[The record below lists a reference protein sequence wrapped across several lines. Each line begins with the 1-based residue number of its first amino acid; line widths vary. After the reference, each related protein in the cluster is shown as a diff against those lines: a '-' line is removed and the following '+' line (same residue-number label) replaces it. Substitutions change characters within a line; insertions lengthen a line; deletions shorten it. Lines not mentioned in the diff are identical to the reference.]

1 MDTLQE
7 LSIYK
12 MNQNGLSYLVA
23 KLWNHQVVIQ
33 SFLIGP
39 WSLLHY
45 LHIRISILPNVRGE
59 SKRTSLLSRKVVKPP
74 GSNPTFSVGPFLI
87 SSSLLFSKQ
96 LTDLMKTYW
105 RWDSNRRSL
114 VFQATADQP
123 LQIIW
128 PRKDP
133 ENDFWQLPNKNKPSF
148 LLVFFWLL
156 WQELRFMAAVA
167 VVPGHWE
174 TGKGKGSCYIEIFLK
189 IYLGVLF
196 VRFMIGLQI
205 QTKFQRNLWV
215 RMMA

>member
-1 MDTLQE
+1 
-7 LSIYK
+7 
-12 MNQNGLSYLVA
+12 MNQNGLAYLVA

-59 SKRTSLLSRKVVKPP
+59 SKRTSLLSRQVVKPP

-114 VFQATADQP
+114 VLQATADQP
-123 LQIIW
+123 RRIIW
-128 PRKDP
+128 PKMI
-133 ENDFWQLPNKNKPSF
+133 S
-148 LLVFFWLL
+148 
-156 WQELRFMAAVA
+156 
-167 VVPGHWE
+167 
-174 TGKGKGSCYIEIFLK
+174 GSC
-189 IYLGVLF
+189 
-196 VRFMIGLQI
+196 
-205 QTKFQRNLWV
+205 QTKIRPVFYLYSFGCSGKSCGLGSQWPPCQGVEREEKIREAASLLIC
-215 RMMA
+215 